1 MVFVHF
7 SENIIITIF
16 WNAQIC
22 DFINEHFICGMDAN
36 GQQYF
41 INTNMEIEARPK
53 FQHKVSFF
61 VVSKFNFFLQQNDN
75 TLFASKKATTKVA
88 LTNRL

>member
-53 FQHKVSFF
+53 FQQSIVFRCF
-61 VVSKFNFFLQQNDN
+61 EPFLQQNDN